1 VPRAA
6 FAIWITGRPGSGKST
21 LTRAVAARL
30 AARGIDVAVLESD
43 ELRQVLTPR
52 ATYGAAER
60 DDFYRALAHVGALL
74 VEHGVPVIVD
84 ATANLRRYRDRAR
97 ERLGRFV
104 EVYVDTPLDECVRRD
119 PKGLYRQAAA
129 GGTATLPGVQAPYE
143 APEHPEVHVDGVR
156 EPPDEAAR
164 RVCER
169 LESLGYV
176 DG

>member
-1 VPRAA
+1 VVRAA

-21 LTRAVAARL
+21 VARAVAAAL

-43 ELRQVLTPR
+43 ELRPVLTPR
-52 ATYGAAER
+52 ATYGTGDR
-60 DDFYRALAHVGALL
+60 DDFYRALVYVGALL

-84 ATANLRRYRDRAR
+84 ATGNLRRYRDDAR

-119 PKGLYRQAAA
+119 PKGLYRLAAA

-143 APEHPEVHVDGVR
+143 APDHPEIRVDGVA
-156 EPPDEAAR
+156 EPPADAAR

-169 LESLGYV
+169 LAALGYI